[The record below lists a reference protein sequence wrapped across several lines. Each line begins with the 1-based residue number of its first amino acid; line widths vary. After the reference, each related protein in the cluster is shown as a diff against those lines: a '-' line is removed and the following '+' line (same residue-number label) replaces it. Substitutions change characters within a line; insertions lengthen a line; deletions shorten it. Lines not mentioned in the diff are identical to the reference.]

1 MTLNPTHD
9 PALRS
14 FVPSANREGHDF
26 PIQNL
31 PFGVF
36 RRAGAEP
43 RIGVAIGDEVLDLA
57 GVAERELLAGLG
69 DAIDRACR
77 ADCLNDLMALGP
89 EAWSQLR
96 ARLSQLLKSDAAH
109 AAAMLLVPAKDVALG
124 LPARIGD
131 YTDFYASIHHATR
144 IGAMFRPDQ
153 PLMPNYKWVPIGYH
167 GRASSLVPSGT
178 PVQRPTGQVKDD
190 AAEVPVLRPTG
201 ALDYECEVGW
211 FIGSGNGLGRPIPIG
226 EAGSQLFGICLLND
240 WSSRDVQRW
249 EYLPLGPFLSKS
261 FATSV
266 SPWVVT
272 AEALAPFRAPAVA
285 RPAGDPAPLD
295 YLLDPRDQREGSID
309 LTLEVMLESE
319 SMRRRGD
326 DPLRLS
332 RVSFREMYWTPA
344 QIITH
349 HASNGCNLR
358 PGDLLA
364 SGTVSG
370 PTDDS
375 CGCLLELTQRGARPV
390 MLPGGESRRFLEDGD
405 EVILRGRCQH
415 DGAVPIGLGEC
426 RGRIIP

>member
-1 MTLNPTHD
+1 MTLNATHD

-14 FVPSANREGHDF
+14 FVASANHVGHDF

-57 GVAERELLAGLG
+57 GVADRDLLAGLG
-69 DAIDRACR
+69 DAIDRAAR
-77 ADCLNDLMALGP
+77 ADSLNDLMALGP
-89 EAWSQLR
+89 DAWSALR
-96 ARLSQLLKSDAAH
+96 GRLSQLLRSDSAH
-109 AAAMLLVPAKDVALG
+109 AAALALVPAGDVALD
-124 LPARIGD
+124 LPARVGD

-178 PVQRPTGQVKDD
+178 SVCRPTGQIKDD
-190 AAEVPVLRPTG
+190 AADAPLVRPTR

-211 FIGSGNGLGRPIPIG
+211 YIGTGNPLGRPIPIG

-249 EYLPLGPFLSKS
+249 EYVPLGPFLSKS

-272 AEALAPFRAPAVA
+272 ADALAPFRAPAA
-285 RPAGDPAPLD
+285 RRPAGDPAPLD
-295 YLLDPRDQREGSID
+295 YLLDPADQRAGSFD
-309 LTLEVMLESE
+309 LTLEVLLQSE
-319 SMRRRGD
+319 AMRRRD
-326 DPLRLS
+326 DPPVRLS
-332 RVSFREMYWTPA
+332 QVSFREMYWTPA
-344 QIITH
+344 QLITH

-375 CGCLLELTQRGARPV
+375 CGCLLEVTQRGSRPV
-390 MLPGGESRRFLEDGD
+390 SLPGGEVRRFLEDGD
-405 EVILRGRCQH
+405 EVILRGRCQR
-415 DGAVPIGLGEC
+415 DGAVAIGLGEC

>member
-1 MTLNPTHD
+1 MTLNATHD

-14 FVPSANREGHDF
+14 FVPSANRAGHDF

-43 RIGVAIGDEVLDLA
+43 RIGVAIGDEVLDLV
-57 GVAERELLAGLG
+57 GVADRELLAGLG
-69 DAIDRACR
+69 DALDRACR
-77 ADCLNDLMALGP
+77 ADSLNDLMALGP
-89 EAWSQLR
+89 EAWSPLR
-96 ARLSQLLKSDAAH
+96 ARLSQLLRADSAH
-109 AAAMLLVPAKDVALG
+109 AAAVALVPAKDVTMG
-124 LPARIGD
+124 LPARVGD

-167 GRASSLVPSGT
+167 GRASSLVPSDT
-178 PVQRPTGQVKDD
+178 PVTRPTGQVKDD
-190 AAEVPVLRPTG
+190 AAEAPVVRPTR

-211 FIGSGNGLGRPIPIG
+211 FIGTGNALGRPIPIG
-226 EAGSQLFGICLLND
+226 EAGSQLFGICLVND

-249 EYLPLGPFLSKS
+249 EYQPLGPFLSKS

-272 AEALAPFRAPAVA
+272 VEALTPFRAPARA

-295 YLLDPRDQREGSID
+295 YLLDPADQRAGSID
-309 LTLEVMLESE
+309 LALEVVLQSDA
-319 SMRRRGD
+319 MRRRGD
-326 DPLRLS
+326 EPVRLS

-344 QIITH
+344 QITTH

-390 MLPGGESRRFLEDGD
+390 TLPSGETRRFLEDGD
-405 EVILRGRCQH
+405 EVILRGRCQR